1 MTVEIMAML
10 DRLEDAIAQATKV
23 PLTGKVLLDPDDLL
37 GLIDEMRELLPQEI
51 RDANRVA
58 RDREAILTEAR
69 EQAETTVREAQ
80 TLAARLTAEHSV
92 AQEAQRQADEL
103 IDQAKRVAREIRQN
117 ALEWADELFG
127 RVQPDLEK
135 VAVDT
140 QKAVLAVRK
149 AREELR
155 QQL

>member
-1 MTVEIMAML
+1 MEIMAML

-23 PLTGKVLLDPDDLL
+23 PLTGKVLLDPDELL
-37 GLIDEMRELLPQEI
+37 SLMDEMRELLPQEI

-69 EQAETTVREAQ
+69 DQAESTVREAQ
-80 TLAARLTAEHSV
+80 ALAARLTAEHSV
-92 AQEAQRQADEL
+92 AQEAQKQADEL

-135 VAVDT
+135 VAADT

-149 AREELR
+149 AREELG

>member
-1 MTVEIMAML
+1 M
-10 DRLEDAIAQATKV
+10 
-23 PLTGKVLLDPDDLL
+23 DPDELL
-37 GLIDEMRELLPQEI
+37 SLIDEMRELLPQEI

-58 RDREAILTEAR
+58 RDREAILSEAR
-69 EQAETTVREAQ
+69 EQAEAAVREANA
-80 TLAARLTAEHSV
+80 LAARLTNESSV
-92 AQEAQRQADEL
+92 TQEAQKQADEL

-135 VAVDT
+135 VAADT